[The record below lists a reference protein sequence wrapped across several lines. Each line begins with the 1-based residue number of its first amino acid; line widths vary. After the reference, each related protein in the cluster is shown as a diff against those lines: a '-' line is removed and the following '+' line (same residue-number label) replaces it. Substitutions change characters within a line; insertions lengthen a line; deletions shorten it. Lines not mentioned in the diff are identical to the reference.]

1 MFEITYSNIDI
12 DVMEQTTEQVT
23 EEVFFFEIVVIVL
36 GSLR

>member
-1 MFEITYSNIDI
+1 MLEITYSNIDI